1 MVEQVAG
8 GCWMGHPSTI
18 PLHSTPCRLMQVV
31 ASVVQVGCEGGRG
44 LAMSSLLGLAS
55 VSLLDL
61 GAVSRTLGW
70 ARQMG
75 LEGGRYLDA

>member
-1 MVEQVAG
+1 MGRWQVVVGWA
-8 GCWMGHPSTI
+8 I
-18 PLHSTPCRLMQVV
+18 PPPFHSTPCRLMQVV